1 MCKIISFESRLITKE
16 FSVTGEIKGMDNLT
30 NKSCFRL
37 TKVISGVTFNK
48 STFLIFVFFFF
59 LLENPTFAA
68 SRWALIEQQGNGDRV
83 FIDQKS
89 KLRVGN
95 MITLWMLE
103 DYSSAQQDY
112 TRRWY
117 SVASKNIFDCPGRV
131 FRRIH
136 TSHYNGSM
144 GFGQIVRARL
154 LNSKWKPVTNGK
166 LFAAICEG
174 FKKDL

>member
-1 MCKIISFESRLITKE
+1 
-16 FSVTGEIKGMDNLT
+16 MDNLM
-30 NKSCFRL
+30 KQSCFQL
-37 TKVISGVTFNK
+37 TSVLGSISFNK
-48 STFLIFVFFFF
+48 STLLIFAFF
-59 LLENPTFAA
+59 LLMFENPTFAA
-68 SRWALIEQQGNGDRV
+68 TRWALIQQQGNGDRV
-83 FIDQKS
+83 FIDHKS

-103 DYSSAQQDY
+103 DYRNAQQDY

-174 FKKDL
+174 FKKDQ

>member
-1 MCKIISFESRLITKE
+1 
-16 FSVTGEIKGMDNLT
+16 MDNLT
-30 NKSCFRL
+30 KRSCFRL
-37 TKVISGVTFNK
+37 TKVTRSVTFNK
-48 STFLIFVFFFF
+48 PTLLIFALFFF
-59 LLENPTFAA
+59 LLEDPTLAA
-68 SRWALIEQQGNGDRV
+68 TRWDLVQQQGNGDRV
-83 FIDQKS
+83 FIDHKS

-103 DYSSAQQDY
+103 DYKNAQQDY

-154 LNSKWKPVTNGK
+154 LNSKWRPVTNGK

-174 FKKDL
+174 FERNQ